1 MPAAPGDKGIDVVM
15 AATEFPSNSSGED
28 IDLKR
33 RLMTAS
39 SRVSR

>member
-1 MPAAPGDKGIDVVM
+1 M
-15 AATEFPSNSSGED
+15 AATEFPNVNSSGED